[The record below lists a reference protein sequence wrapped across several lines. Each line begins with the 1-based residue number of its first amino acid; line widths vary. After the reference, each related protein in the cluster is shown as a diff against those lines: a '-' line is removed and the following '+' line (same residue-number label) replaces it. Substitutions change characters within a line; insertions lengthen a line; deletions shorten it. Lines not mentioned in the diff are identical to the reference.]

1 VQTPE
6 YDPSLLK
13 TYLKELGVPYF
24 YESHGIIEQ
33 AACSLQALDARQLLV
48 YAASSYECMRPYA
61 SSVCGLKLLV
71 YEALAA
77 CLLQALEARP

>member
-1 VQTPE
+1 MQTPE

-13 TYLKELGVPYF
+13 TYLRELGVPYF

-33 AACSLQALDARQLLV
+33 AACSLQALDARQLIV
-48 YAASSYECMRPYA
+48 YAALSYECMWPYA
-61 SSVCGLKLLV
+61 SSVCGHKLLV

-77 CLLQALEARP
+77 CLLQAPRARP